1 MKILHVLRQYTP
13 SVGGLENYVT
23 ALVREQQQLGH
34 TCDILTLN
42 KLFHGTKAK
51 LPARDQINGAE
62 IYRIPFIGKRRFFLP
77 LLNPKRFAPYDVV
90 HVHNTDPMYDVTAAL
105 KPLHKKPMVCTTHGG
120 FFHTGFMASFKKV
133 YFQTVTRAG
142 ARAYDRIVACSEND
156 ERIFRNISNRV
167 VLVPNAVD
175 PLGDFTATGS
185 DFLYI
190 GRLSENKQ
198 IDRLLTTHK
207 ELIFRHGPRHLHIV
221 GPEFDVT
228 RDQLQAQITALGIAP
243 HVTVHG
249 YLEQADLQTLAKTCG
264 FFVSAS
270 RFEGFGMTLIEA
282 MSVGLVPL
290 VQPNASFQDLLRQAD
305 TGLLVDHADP
315 ADAADHIAHFIAG
328 SQDANR
334 LQARTFAKQFNWR
347 ALAEKMDNV
356 YQEITAATR

>member
-1 MKILHVLRQYTP
+1 MKILHIIRQFTP

-51 LPARDQINGAE
+51 LPARDRINGAE
-62 IYRIPFIGKRRFFLP
+62 VSRIPFVGKRRFFLP
-77 LLNPKRFAPYDVV
+77 LLNPKRFAPYDVL

-105 KPLHKKPMVCTTHGG
+105 KPFHKKPLVCTTHGG
-120 FFHTGFMASFKKV
+120 FFHTGFMASFKKA

-156 ERIFRNISNRV
+156 ERIFRAISDRV
-167 VLVPNAVD
+167 VLIPNAVD
-175 PLGDFTATGS
+175 PLGDFTSTGA

-198 IDRLLTTHK
+198 IDRLLVTHK

-221 GPEFDVT
+221 GPEFDIT
-228 RDQLQAQITALGIAP
+228 RNQLQTQISTLGIAP

-249 YLEQADLQTLAKTCG
+249 YLDQSDLQALAQTCG

-290 VQPNASFQDLLRQAD
+290 VQPNESFTDLLRRAD

-315 ADAADHIAHFIAG
+315 AAAADRIAQYIAGPQDAAR
-328 SQDANR
+328 Q
-334 LQARTFAKQFNWR
+334 QARAFAKQFNWR
-347 ALAEKMDNV
+347 TLAEKMDAV
-356 YQEITAATR
+356 YQEITSQN